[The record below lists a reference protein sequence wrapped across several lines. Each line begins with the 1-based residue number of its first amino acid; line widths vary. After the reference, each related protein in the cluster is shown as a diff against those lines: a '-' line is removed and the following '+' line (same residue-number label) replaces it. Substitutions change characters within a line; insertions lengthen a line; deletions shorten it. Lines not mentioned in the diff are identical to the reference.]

1 VSAAAEALDGLRL
14 RPPPELL
21 AFQQSVRRFVD
32 AELVPLEAQYTSCP
46 PDDVLLVLR
55 ERAIAAGL
63 YLPDVPEADG
73 GLGLNWLGQ
82 ALFWEEIS
90 RSPLVPARHLFV
102 FGPMIGSILLGL
114 QGELRERYLLPV
126 VQGRKTACFAMTEAD
141 AGSDPTGMRTR
152 AVRDGGDW
160 VLTGAKRFITD
171 AHRADFAQ
179 VIAVTSPGQGAAGMT
194 CFLVDLDAPGVR
206 RGARYPTVSG
216 DAPGELVFDGVRVP
230 DACRVGAEGQ
240 GFELAQ
246 QWVTSGR
253 VLRHGAR
260 SLGVARRCL
269 ELGTRYAQQRRTF
282 GQPLA
287 QRQAIQFMLADTYL
301 ELELARGMV
310 WRAAQELDDGGDA
323 RMASYLAKTSAT
335 EMGLRAVE
343 RCLQLHGGIGLT
355 TELPIERMWRE
366 QRGFVI
372 TEGPAEVMRAT
383 IARHVLREYE

>member
-114 QGELRERYLLPV
+114 QGELRERYLL
-126 VQGRKTACFAMTEAD
+126 
-141 AGSDPTGMRTR
+141 PTGMRTR